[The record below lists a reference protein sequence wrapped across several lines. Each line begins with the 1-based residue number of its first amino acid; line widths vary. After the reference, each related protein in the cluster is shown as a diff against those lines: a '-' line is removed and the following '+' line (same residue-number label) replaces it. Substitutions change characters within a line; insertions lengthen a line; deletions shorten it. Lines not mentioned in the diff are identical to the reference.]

1 VLIKRLFFFGGK
13 MKSKSILT
21 AVIIIAIAVFVV
33 AAVSTVITG
42 PSDHY
47 QRPEVGLEQ
56 KLAETEPKEPTTQEQ
71 NTLDDMDTAEPATEM
86 SEEAS
91 SVLEQEQQALESSTE
106 VMVDATTELVNIA
119 TEEALKSSKDATDR
133 ANKAIEE
140 AQKMAEEGREEAEE
154 ILEQVTTEAEAVVE
168 EVAAPPASA
177 QTHTVTAQGLVFN
190 PLVVTIAPGDTVSWT
205 NMSTHN
211 VESIEGLIPEGA
223 EMFLS
228 DMSQNYSRT
237 FTQEGIYVYK
247 CTPHF
252 GTGMG
257 GVIIVGEP
265 VNLEE
270 LKAMQVAGA
279 TRRLVNRGIQ
289 AAEAM

>member
-1 VLIKRLFFFGGK
+1 
-13 MKSKSILT
+13 MKSKAILT

-56 KLAETEPKEPTTQEQ
+56 KLAETEPQEPTTQEQ
-71 NTLDDMDTAEPATEM
+71 NTLDDIDSYAPTTEL

-91 SVLEQEQQALESSTE
+91 EAVEQEQQALESSTE
-106 VMVDATTELVNIA
+106 VVVDTTTELVNIA
-119 TEEALKSSKDATDR
+119 TEEALQSSQDATDR
-133 ANKAIEE
+133 ANKAIED

-168 EVAAPPASA
+168 EASAPAASA
-177 QTHTVTAQGLVFN
+177 QTHTVTAQGLVYN

-228 DMSQNYSRT
+228 RMSENYSRT

-252 GTGMG
+252 GAGMG
-257 GVIIVGEP
+257 GVVIVGEP

-270 LKAMQVAGA
+270 LKAMQVSGA

>member
-1 VLIKRLFFFGGK
+1 
-13 MKSKSILT
+13 MKSKAILS

-47 QRPEVGLEQ
+47 ERPEGGLEQ
-56 KLAETEPKEPTTQEQ
+56 KLAETEPKGLTTQEQ
-71 NTLDDMDTAEPATEM
+71 NTLEDLDAATPASEL

-91 SVLEQEQQALESSTE
+91 AIVEQEHQALESATE
-106 VMVDATTELVNIA
+106 VTVDATIELVDSA
-119 TEEALKSSKDATDR
+119 TAEALRSSKEVTDR
-133 ANKAIEE
+133 ANKAIED
-140 AQKMAEEGREEAEE
+140 AQKLAEAGRAEAEA
-154 ILEQVTTEAEAVVE
+154 LLGQVATEAEAVAE
-168 EVAAPPASA
+168 EALEPAPAASA
-177 QTHTVTAQGLVFN
+177 QTHTVIAQGLVYN
-190 PLVVTIAPGDTVSWT
+190 PLVITIAPGDTVSWT

-211 VESIEGLIPEGA
+211 VESIEGLIPDGT

-228 DMSQNYSRT
+228 RMSENYSRT

-252 GTGMG
+252 GAGMG

-265 VNLEE
+265 VNLDV
-270 LKAMQVAGA
+270 LKAMEVSGA